1 MIEKEL
7 VSVLNKLSNQ
17 AIFFGPQGFMIVDTP
32 AGLEEAQYGFGKDEA
47 GNDLSG
53 SNTGDWQASW
63 LIIARDTELG
73 DPYFIDASQAEYP
86 VYTAFLGESGW
97 EVELVATSLLGFIHC
112 MNLLHSNG
120 EQAEA
125 QFVPDDNTIV
135 DEAVLAS
142 LQKELSECA
151 GNQSFWKMFF
161 NCYQDWL
168 LED

>member
-7 VSVLNKLSNQ
+7 VSILNKLDNQ
-17 AIFFGPQGFMIVDTP
+17 AVFFGPQGFMIANTLK
-32 AGLEEAQYGFGKDEA
+32 ALAEAQFGFGKDEA

-53 SNTGDWQASW
+53 SNAGDWQSSW

-73 DPYFIDASQAEYP
+73 DPYFIDASQTEYP
-86 VYTAFLGESGW
+86 VYTAFLSESGW
-97 EVELVATSLLGFIHC
+97 EVELVATSLIGFVHC

-120 EQAEA
+120 KQAEA
-125 QFVPDDNTIV
+125 QFVPDENTLV
-135 DEAVLAS
+135 DEAALTAL
-142 LQKELSECA
+142 LQTLSEHA
-151 GNQSFWKMFF
+151 ENQPFWQMFF

>member
-7 VSVLNKLSNQ
+7 VSVLSELDNQ
-17 AIFFGPQGFMIVDTP
+17 AIFFGPQGFMIANTP
-32 AGLEEAQYGFGKDEA
+32 AALETAQYGFGKDQA

-53 SNTGDWQASW
+53 SNAGDWQSSW

-73 DPYFIDASQAEYP
+73 DPYFIDASQPKYP

-97 EVELVATSLLGFIHC
+97 EVELVASSLIGFVHC

-120 EQAEA
+120 EQTEA
-125 QFVPDDNTIV
+125 QFVPDESTLI
-135 DEAVLAS
+135 DEAALTAL
-142 LQKELSECA
+142 LQALCEHAK
-151 GNQSFWKMFF
+151 NQSFWQLFF